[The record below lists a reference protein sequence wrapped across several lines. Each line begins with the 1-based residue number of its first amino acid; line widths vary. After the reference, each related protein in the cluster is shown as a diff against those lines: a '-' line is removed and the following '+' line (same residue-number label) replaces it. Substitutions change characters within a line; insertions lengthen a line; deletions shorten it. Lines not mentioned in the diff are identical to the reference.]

1 MSPPIRVANMSLG
14 RPAAPGFDAAMETAV
29 NAVHAAGITVVTSA
43 GNDPNVEASD
53 NVPAKFASAMA
64 IASTSAEDGNRRKC
78 GRSNVQILADTA
90 SYFTTDGA
98 DIAISAPGEARE
110 NILKGCFIEPIGIQ
124 SLAIGGGTA
133 RMYGT
138 SMAAPHVTG
147 VVALMWDKADDTI
160 DGTLD
165 PSDARRYI
173 ENSAS
178 DIGTAPLASPTSS
191 YTDDG
196 DQEGILDAGEA
207 LVLTP

>member
-1 MSPPIRVANMSLG
+1 
-14 RPAAPGFDAAMETAV
+14 
-29 NAVHAAGITVVTSA
+29 
-43 GNDPNVEASD
+43 
-53 NVPAKFASAMA
+53 
-64 IASTSAEDGNRRKC
+64 
-78 GRSNVQILADTA
+78 
-90 SYFTTDGA
+90 
-98 DIAISAPGEARE
+98 
-110 NILKGCFIEPIGIQ
+110 
-124 SLAIGGGTA
+124 
-133 RMYGT
+133 MYGT